1 MIGYIPPAKK
11 VLVLHGYSQNAS
23 MFSKRLGALRKES
36 KSLDYV
42 FVNAPH
48 TLLPADLMSDTNLPP
63 SEFTVLEQT
72 QANPELALRGWWRG
86 SKGRT
91 EAAGLHDA
99 IMTIKDMLVKQRF
112 DGIFGFSQGGAFASL
127 ISAMLEKPEL
137 YPEFLVDGKPPHPP
151 LCVVISLYLIV
162 PLKSGSA
169 SFAYRY
175 LVSG

>member
-23 MFSKRLGALRKES
+23 MFSNRLGALRKES

-48 TLLPADLMSDTNLPP
+48 TLLPADLMFDTNLPP

-86 SKGRT
+86 KKGSRDRT

-127 ISAMLEKPEL
+127 ISAMLEQPEL

-151 LCVVISLYLIV
+151 LYVV
-162 PLKSGSA
+162 
-169 SFAYRY
+169 R
-175 LVSG
+175 LVVRLSR